1 MSDCDRSDAVK
12 AVDEYEATV
21 GERCGDRRELTL
33 PASATRRPLTE
44 RRMART
50 RRELADAAA
59 RLFIERGYDQTT
71 VEDIVAE
78 VEISARTFFRYF
90 GSKEEVVASLWR
102 WGVEEIVD
110 ALRAVPPDQ
119 PLQEALRIAVAAA
132 CQHAAENP
140 AQTRSFLLMVRDTPA
155 LRARRLQVAYG
166 QQQDLAVVPGGA
178 ARPAGDGS
186 SGDPDLGRGRHGDQ
200 HRVRALGGADP
211 DDRRSRA
218 GTAGATR
225 RLPS

>member
-1 MSDCDRSDAVK
+1 MLVSAATAVGPDA
-12 AVDEYEATV
+12 A
-21 GERCGDRRELTL
+21 
-33 PASATRRPLTE
+33 ASPTRRPLTE

-102 WGVEEIVD
+102 WGVEELVDELRAVPKELALQD
-110 ALRAVPPDQ
+110 ALRA
-119 PLQEALRIAVAAA
+119 AVAAT
-132 CQHAAENP
+132 CRHAAENP

-155 LRARRLQVAYG
+155 LRARRMQVAYG
-166 QQQDLAVVPGGA
+166 QQQDLASCLAERIG
-178 ARPAGDGS
+178 RPATDLRVTLISGAVVMAINTAFERWAGQTPTT
-186 SGDPDLGRGRHGDQ
+186 GDPGPGPL
-200 HRVRALGGADP
+200 VNKALSELTTP
-211 DDRRSRA
+211 L
-218 GTAGATR
+218 
-225 RLPS
+225 LPT

>member
-1 MSDCDRSDAVK
+1 MSAATTVRS
-12 AVDEYEATV
+12 EA
-21 GERCGDRRELTL
+21 
-33 PASATRRPLTE
+33 PAPTRRPLTE

-102 WGVEEIVD
+102 WGVEELVD
-110 ALRAVPPDQ
+110 ALRAVPPEL
-119 PLQEALRIAVAAA
+119 PLQEALRMAVAET

-140 AQTRSFLLMVRDTPA
+140 AQTRSFLVMVRDTPA

-166 QQQDLAVVPGGA
+166 QQQDLAACLAERLG
-178 ARPAGDGS
+178 RPATDLRVTLTSGAVVMAINTAFERWAGLAPTT
-186 SGDPDLGRGRHGDQ
+186 GDPGPGPL
-200 HRVRALGGADP
+200 VNKALAELTTP
-211 DDRRSRA
+211 L
-218 GTAGATR
+218 
-225 RLPS
+225 LPN